1 MNKAISERREN
12 EISIVDEVNQPA
24 TTTTTTTTTT
34 SSSPLMTPITRSL
47 LFTSP
52 RWPSLSI
59 QHSTA
64 ATPFIFIFFYLE
76 EEEEE
81 EEEKVFSMKNKRSV
95 EQIQAETMPQLIAA
109 AAAVA

>member
-24 TTTTTTTTTT
+24 TTTTTTTT

-81 EEEKVFSMKNKRSV
+81 EEKVF
-95 EQIQAETMPQLIAA
+95 Q
-109 AAAVA
+109 